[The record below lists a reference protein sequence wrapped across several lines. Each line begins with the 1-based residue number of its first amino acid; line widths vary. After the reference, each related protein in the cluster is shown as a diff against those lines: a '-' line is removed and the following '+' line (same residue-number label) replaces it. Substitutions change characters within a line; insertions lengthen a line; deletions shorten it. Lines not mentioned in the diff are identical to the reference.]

1 MRYKILKTEEY
12 DEWLFDETMKS
23 KFQIEKRLEKIE
35 SEGHFGF
42 IRDDLGEGV
51 SELKWVGGRRIYYAL
66 ILKFNVLLL
75 LGGNKNGQSKDI
87 AQAQKILKRYVE
99 DEA

>member
-12 DEWLFDETMKS
+12 DDWLLGETMKS
-23 KFQIEKRLEKIE
+23 KVQIGKRLEKIE
-35 SEGHFGF
+35 SEGHFGS

-51 SELKWVGGRRIYYAL
+51 SELKWVGGRRIYYTL
-66 ILKFNVLLL
+66 IHKFNVLLL

-87 AQAQKILKRYVE
+87 TQAQKILKRYVE
-99 DEA
+99 DET